1 MIGDQVILTVLS
13 LHGRQ
18 VRVGIAAP
26 KTVTI
31 YRQEVFERIQREGDT
46 VAPADAPAGD
56 ESEFADR
63 PTRQPAS
70 PAVPLSGAPRRA
82 SARVTDWN
90 PRPALERPSFP
101 DSRRCNR

>member
-1 MIGDQVILTVLS
+1 VNGAFEGDLIRPLGL
-13 LHGRQ
+13 
-18 VRVGIAAP
+18 
-26 KTVTI
+26 VTLNFGYAEYELDI
-31 YRQEVFERIQREGDT
+31 DT

-82 SARVTDWN
+82 SPRVTDWN